1 MKFYPDA
8 DVWFFV
14 DKPSCMN
21 SYQKY
26 PSKHSW
32 KVRDK
37 TIAREMHYWRDIE
50 GVKKTEIKL
59 KDLYFT
65 NWPKSRIRPQ
75 ACLGL
80 LYATGN
86 RFIRLTKA
94 PPAGFKC
101 APMPV
106 NLATARIVKVELRK
120 KAKRDRLAAKKAK
133 KEAKKAKKAAKKG
146 KGKAGKGGKDDL
158 KPKVIRTYEDAEK
171 A

>member
-8 DVWFFV
+8 DVWFCV
-14 DKPSCMN
+14 DKPSCLN

-26 PSKHSW
+26 PPNHSW
-32 KVRDK
+32 KMRDQ
-37 TIAREMHYWRDIE
+37 TTSRNMYYWRDIE

-94 PPAGFKC
+94 PPSGFKC
-101 APMPV
+101 APLPV
-106 NLATARIVKVELRK
+106 NLATARIVKVLLRK
-120 KAKRDRLAAKKAK
+120 KAKREKLAAKKAK

-146 KGKAGKGGKDDL
+146 KGKGGKNDL
-158 KPKVIRTYEDAEK
+158 KPKVIRTYEDADK